1 MKGDGERIIHMMA
14 RKCKLKLSRSI
25 ILALR
30 IDLSKMLHKCIYK
43 YILVS

>member
-1 MKGDGERIIHMMA
+1 MKRGRERIIYMVA

-25 ILALR
+25 VLALR

-43 YILVS
+43 YIPVS